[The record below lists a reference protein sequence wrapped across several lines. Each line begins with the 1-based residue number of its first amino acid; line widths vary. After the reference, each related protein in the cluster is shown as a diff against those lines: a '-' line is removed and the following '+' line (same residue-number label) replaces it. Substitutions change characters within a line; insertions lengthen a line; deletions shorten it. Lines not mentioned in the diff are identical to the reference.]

1 MEAVTCVLAI
11 IGIIVLPLLIGFL
24 FALIVGGPI
33 YLLMKGFEY
42 TMYFIVNPIIASIR
56 EIPFIGKL
64 LCFIITLCVGLTLIA
79 MVLCFIGIPVIIIL
93 AHAIS
98 FGAI

>member
-1 MEAVTCVLAI
+1 MDALMCVIAI
-11 IGIIVLPLLIGFL
+11 LGIILFPILTGFL

-42 TMYFIVNPIIASIR
+42 TMYFAINPIIAGIR

-64 LCFIITLCVGLTLIA
+64 LCFIITLCVGVVLIGL
-79 MVLCFIGIPVIIIL
+79 VLCFIAIPMIVIL
-93 AHAIS
+93 SHAIG
-98 FGAI
+98 FGTI